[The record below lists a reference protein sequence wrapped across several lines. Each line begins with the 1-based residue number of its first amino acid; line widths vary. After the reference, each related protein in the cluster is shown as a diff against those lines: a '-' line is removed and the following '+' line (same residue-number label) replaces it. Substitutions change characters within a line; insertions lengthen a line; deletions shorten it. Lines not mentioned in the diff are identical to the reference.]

1 MKRKSLQKGMAL
13 LVAIGLGMPMVVVAA
28 SPSQIEDVSI
38 TVSYED
44 LNVDTDAGVKALYR
58 RLQRAAVTVC
68 NSRQE
73 ATLGSRLHATDSRR
87 CYAEALTSAVEN
99 IGNDALDEIHAG

>member
-1 MKRKSLQKGMAL
+1 MKSLQKGMAL
-13 LVAIGLGMPMVVVAA
+13 LAAIGLGMPMVVFAA
-28 SPSQIEDVSI
+28 SPRQIEDISI

-68 NSRQE
+68 NSRQDP
-73 ATLGSRLHATDSRR
+73 TIGSRLHATDSRR
-87 CYAEALTSAVEN
+87 CYAEALTSAVES
-99 IGNDALDEIHAG
+99 IDNDALDEIHAG